1 MKASSSPAEVV
12 ERCMIRQRVIYDGD
26 QDCVD
31 VQDENPQ
38 LSGGDAPAGVWAE
51 PSEASS
57 ASEIEV

>member
-1 MKASSSPAEVV
+1 
-12 ERCMIRQRVIYDGD
+12 MIRQRVIYDGD